1 MTGKNQLATLL
12 ANSKLSIIQTI
23 GTKLSHLTFKL
34 MTDNDAII
42 RSLVDN
48 PYHEETSL
56 EELIIPIMTANKSWH
71 SHGDAGAAEPNTQAL
86 GYKEHNSSS
95 EVSAP
100 HYKSIFFQFS
110 VRFLGQFALH
120 ERLKLG
126 HPLLLAEPT

>member
-12 ANSKLSIIQTI
+12 ADSKLSIIQTI

-86 GYKEHNSSS
+86 GYKEHILSP
-95 EVSAP
+95 EVSVP
-100 HYKSIFFQFS
+100 VQRQIFGSICF
-110 VRFLGQFALH
+110 
-120 ERLKLG
+120 
-126 HPLLLAEPT
+126 T